1 MSKFYEGQEVEIKTF
16 VRPKLTI
23 HQDGRETVQM
33 IDWRKAKI
41 VCCAKPRA
49 RGGEE
54 WWIVKFADDGTS
66 AVFDVELIR
75 ASVDNF
81 DPTERNPG

>member
-1 MSKFYEGQEVEIKTF
+1 MSKFFEGQDVEVETF

-23 HQDGRETVQM
+23 HPDGRETAQM
-33 IDWRKAKI
+33 IDWRKATI

-66 AVFDVELIR
+66 GVFDAELIR
-75 ASVDNF
+75 PSADAGLN
-81 DPTERNPG
+81 